1 MGDWLDGSGWI
12 SALLVQVNIASTGT
26 ADSFINVSHVTKT
39 RHAHQVTA
47 ASIHILLH
55 RAYTEYKSEVATETD
70 VLSLEQWCEK
80 RAQQSVYFD
89 YWLKTL
95 SLEITMLLYVRSLR
109 EGNFQL
115 YLESLTNIVPWMF
128 ALDHTHY
135 SRWLPVHIRD
145 MSLLSEKHPAILAE
159 FRAGKF
165 VVHKTR
171 NKFSAMAIDQCHE
184 QNNATI
190 KESGGAIGLMTN
202 PAALRRWMVAGP
214 EISRVVAKFELLQA
228 SSQIN
233 DDRHHEQ
240 HAGVQAAFLKEVKSL
255 VAVIEEMV
263 NPFMEE
269 SDDLLVLDTRDIL
282 QPVWEKQYERLK
294 LLVRDNTRSLLRKG
308 L

>member
-1 MGDWLDGSGWI
+1 M
-12 SALLVQVNIASTGT
+12 
-26 ADSFINVSHVTKT
+26 TKT

-55 RAYTEYKSEVATETD
+55 RAYAEYKSEVTAETD
-70 VLSLEQWCEK
+70 VLSLEQWYEMRPLK
-80 RAQQSVYFD
+80 SVHFD

-95 SLEITMLLYVRSLR
+95 SLEIIMLLYIRSLR

-115 YLESLTNIVPWMF
+115 YLESLTKIVPWMF

-184 QNNATI
+184 QNNANM
-190 KESGGAIGLMTN
+190 KESAGGAIGLMTN
-202 PAALRRWMVAGP
+202 PGTLRRWMVAGP
-214 EISRVVAKFELLQA
+214 EVSRMVTEFESLQA
-228 SSQIN
+228 HSHIN
-233 DDRHHEQ
+233 DNRHHEQ
-240 HAGVQAAFLKEVKSL
+240 HKGVQATFLKEVKSL
-255 VAVIEEMV
+255 VAVIDEME

-269 SDDLLVLDTRDIL
+269 SDDLLVLDTRDFL
-282 QPVWEKQYERLK
+282 DTCVGET
-294 LLVRDNTRSLLRKG
+294 VRKAETLG
-308 L
+308 E